1 MLPQFG
7 SGRIERIEKIIEQCL
22 IARENGVHLNG
33 ICIYPITEHPGW
45 DNLESYSNCG
55 LWDIDENKNR
65 IQYGEYL
72 NTTTHGQHKLKN
84 KKTVLDSVFNLFW

>member
-7 SGRIERIEKIIEQCL
+7 SGRIEWIEKIIEQCL

-33 ICIYPITEHPGW
+33 ICIYPITDHPDW

-55 LWDIDENKNR
+55 LWDVDENKNR
-65 IQYGEYL
+65 IPSGEYF
-72 NTTTHGQHKLKN
+72 NTTTHAQHKFKN
-84 KKTVLDSVFNLFW
+84 KKQF

>member
-7 SGRIERIEKIIEQCL
+7 SGRIEWIEEIITQCL

-33 ICIYPITEHPGW
+33 ICIYPITDHPDS

-55 LWDIDENKNR
+55 LWDVDENKNR
-65 IQYGEYL
+65 IPSGEYFY
-72 NTTTHGQHKLKN
+72 TTTRAQHKFKN
-84 KKTVLDSVFNLFW
+84 KKQF

>member
-7 SGRIERIEKIIEQCL
+7 SGRIEWIEKIIEQCL

-65 IQYGEYL
+65 VPSGEYF
-72 NTTTHGQHKLKN
+72 NTTTRAQHKFKN
-84 KKTVLDSVFNLFW
+84 KKQF

>member
-33 ICIYPITEHPGW
+33 ICIYPIKNHPDS

-55 LWDIDENKNR
+55 LWDVDENKNR
-65 IQYGEYL
+65 IPSGEYL
-72 NTTTHGQHKLKN
+72 NTTTHAQHKFKN
-84 KKTVLDSVFNLFW
+84 KKQF